1 MTYCYVLI
9 NIFSLDGFRRLR
21 QESPE
26 YRSCCLRT
34 PIRRL
39 DINHSELNTDTPG
52 YGTISN

>member
-26 YRSCCLRT
+26 YRSGCLRT